1 MKKKTLFATVGAGLS
16 LTLAAAALGG
26 FLGNQTKAVKA
37 DSAYADATNGTCDFT
52 SAITT
57 AEATHWSVSN
67 FTTKT
72 GYYQSSGSA
81 GAAEYIKFYNA
92 TNPFSGHTPTS
103 IVVTLAVAGGSAKSD
118 ISWSMSLLDSNGAV
132 ISATTQSSTTGS
144 VTTTKANKTWTF
156 TSNVSSAYGVQFDTT
171 KISGWNLR
179 VYSMNVQ
186 LGYEVSYDPV
196 TSVSLDKTTAT
207 VAAGESTTL
216 AATVLPSTANPL
228 VTWTSSDTSVAT
240 VSDGNVTALKPGS
253 VTITATTAGKT
264 SGGVTLSATS
274 AVTVSS
280 TVKTVSE
287 VATLGAALAS
297 GASTTIAYMVQQ
309 ATISVYTS
317 DRQFTISDGTSTMV
331 VYGSYNQFQGAG
343 YIVGGKI
350 DVYGRIKNYSG
361 TIEMCTVDTLVLS
374 VTNYTF
380 DAESLVYYIMAED
393 TANQCTT
400 KFSIAKTHLLALSTA
415 DQNTF
420 KTSSDT
426 SYVNARARYE
436 AWAVN
441 QGDAAPYASAA
452 AFIDNMTSGTAVIA
466 IAVVSVLGLLTLAG
480 VMVMRKK
487 HN

>member
-16 LTLAAAALGG
+16 LALAAVALGG
-26 FLGNQTKAVKA
+26 FLGNQTKGVKA
-37 DSAYADATNGTCDFT
+37 DSAYVDATNGTCDFT

-57 AEATHWSVSN
+57 TEATHWSVSN
-67 FTTKT
+67 FSKQT

-81 GAAEYIKFYNA
+81 GAAEYIKFYNS
-92 TNPFSGHTPTS
+92 TNPFSAHTPTS
-103 IVVTLAVAGGSAKSD
+103 IVVTLAVAGGSAKTG
-118 ISWSMSLLDSNGAV
+118 ISWSMSLLGSNGAI

-144 VTTTKANKTWTF
+144 VTTTKADKTWTF
-156 TSNVSSAYGVQFDTT
+156 TSNVSSAYGVQFDTA
-171 KISGWNLR
+171 KVSGWNLR

-186 LGYEVSYDPV
+186 LGYEVAYDAV
-196 TSVSLDKTTAT
+196 TSVSLDKTTVS
-207 VAAGESTTL
+207 VAAGETTTL
-216 AATVLPSTANPL
+216 TATVLPATANPL

-240 VSDGNVTALKPGS
+240 VSDGVVTALKAGS

-274 AVTVSS
+274 TITISN

-287 VATLGAALAS
+287 VAAIGAALAS
-297 GASTTIAYMVQQ
+297 GASTTTAYTVQQ

-317 DRQFTISDGTSTMV
+317 DRQFTISDGTSTMI

-361 TIEMCTVDTLVLS
+361 TIEMCTVDTIVLT
-374 VTNYTF
+374 VANYTF
-380 DAESLVYYIMAED
+380 DAESLVYYVMAED

-400 KFSIAKTHLLALSTA
+400 KYSIAKTHLLALSTA

-420 KTSSDT
+420 KTSTET

-441 QGDAAPYASAA
+441 QKDAAPYASGAA
-452 AFIDNMTSGTAVIA
+452 VVDGLTNSTGM
-466 IAVVSVLGLLTLAG
+466 IAVAVVTVLGLLTLAG
-480 VMVMRKK
+480 VVVLKKK